1 MSYAQL
7 EVDQDSLKQEA
18 QAFGEQVSNVAW
30 VEWIVSC
37 DEKVLLA
44 MANNGMQVTPHDL
57 EIRMKELLN
66 EVKDAVPGNSNKVI
80 GKLLGK
86 GVFW

>member
-7 EVDQDSLKQEA
+7 EVDQDNLWQEA
-18 QAFGEQVSNVAW
+18 QAFGEQVSNLAW
-30 VEWIVSC
+30 IEWIVSC
-37 DEKVLLA
+37 DENVMLA
-44 MANNGMQVTPHDL
+44 MMDKGMQVTPHDL
-57 EIRMKELLN
+57 EIRMKELLF
-66 EVKDAVPGNSNKVI
+66 EAKGVMPQNSNGLL